1 MTSTRVAVLY
11 GRGLAGHATLPAL
24 LADYTLVR
32 PQEAQ
37 ARQAELVLG
46 WGRKPSG
53 EQAAAWAAARGL
65 PLARLEDGFL
75 RSVGLGHQEPPLS
88 VVVDDLGVYY
98 DAGAPSRLEAL
109 IATPLDAAQTARALA
124 LAAAWREGRVSKYNH
139 AREDTA
145 ALPPGAVL
153 VVDQTCGDASVR
165 LGCAHAD
172 AFDRMLEAALDE
184 HPGAPVVLKT
194 HPDVVAGVK
203 HGCFGR
209 LSRVQRQ
216 RVQVLARD
224 VHPPGLLERATA
236 VYTVSSQMGF
246 EALLWGCPVRCFGIP
261 FYAGWGLT
269 TDELA
274 APARRQPVPL
284 AQLVHAA
291 LVGYTRQIDAETW
304 QPSTPE
310 ALLAWLALQR
320 RQRERYPAQ
329 VQAVGIS
336 PWKRPIVRRFFAG
349 SEVRFARPGRP
360 LPRGAT
366 VAVWGQSAPPLP
378 AQAQVVRLED
388 GFLRSVG
395 LGADLVQPL
404 SWVMDGQGLYYD
416 AQRPSALETLLATA
430 TFDAPLLARAAA
442 LRERILALGLSKYNL
457 DGEPWR
463 ARANGRRRVLVIGQV
478 ESDAALTWGA
488 PGLRRNI
495 DLLRAVR
502 GRCPDAHLIYKPHP
516 DVVARLRA
524 PGLGERGVAAH
535 CDEIVTAPIDG
546 VLRQVDEVHALTSLA
561 GFEAL
566 LRGVPVVTWGC
577 PFYAGWG
584 LTQDEVPLPRR
595 GRTLSL
601 DALVAGVLI
610 LYPTYLG
617 RRSGHFATPE
627 AVLDALVQWREE
639 GLRSGPRPWR
649 RAAWRWLRGVTEGLR
664 RAP

>member
-1 MTSTRVAVLY
+1 VTSPRVAVLY
-11 GRGLAGHATLPAL
+11 GRGLHQHATLPAL
-24 LADYTLVR
+24 LAEYTLVR
-32 PQEAQ
+32 PHET
-37 ARQAELVLG
+37 RSREAELVLG

-65 PLARLEDGFL
+65 PLVRLEDGFL

-88 VVVDDLGVYY
+88 MVMDDVGIYY
-98 DAGAPSRLEAL
+98 DASAASRLEAL
-109 IATPLDAAQTARALA
+109 IATPQDAAQTARALA
-124 LAAAWREGRVSKYNH
+124 LVAAWREGRVSKYNH
-139 AREDTA
+139 AREDVT

-165 LGCAHAD
+165 LGCADSAT
-172 AFDRMLEAALDE
+172 FDRMLEAALDE

-194 HPDVVAGVK
+194 HPDVVAGIK

-209 LSRVQRQ
+209 LSRAQRQ

-224 VHPPGLLERATA
+224 VHPPGLLERAAA

-246 EALLWGCPVRCFGIP
+246 EALLWGRPVRCFGLP

-269 TDELA
+269 ADEQP

-284 AQLVHAA
+284 AQLVHATLIRYA
-291 LVGYTRQIDAETW
+291 RQIDAETW
-304 QPSTPE
+304 QPATPE

-320 RQRERYPAQ
+320 RQRERYPPQ
-329 VQAVGIS
+329 VHGVGIS

-360 LPRGAT
+360 LPPGAT
-366 VAVWGQSAPPLP
+366 VAVWGQLAPPLP

-395 LGADLVQPL
+395 LGADLVPPL
-404 SWVMDGQGLYYD
+404 SWVMDGLGMYYD
-416 AQRPSALETLLATA
+416 AQRPSALEALLATA
-430 TFDAPLLARAAA
+430 PFDAPLLARATA
-442 LRERILALGLSKYNL
+442 LRARILALGLSKYNL
-457 DGEPWR
+457 DGAPWR
-463 ARANGRRRVLVIGQV
+463 AQANGQRRVLVIGQV

-502 GRCPDAHLIYKPHP
+502 ARCPDAYLIYKPHP

-524 PGLGERGVAAH
+524 PGQGERTAAAH

-546 VLRQVDEVHALTSLA
+546 VLRQVDEVHVLTSLA

-584 LTQDEVPLPRR
+584 LTRDELRSPRR
-595 GRTLSL
+595 GRTLTL

-627 AVLDALVQWREE
+627 AVLDELAQWREE
-639 GLRSGPRPWR
+639 GGRSGPRPWR
-649 RAAWRWLRGVTEGLR
+649 RAAWRWLRGATEGWR